1 MQPGDFQRLIDAKVI
16 DFKMGE
22 KGCKEERVYRA
33 IVAGT
38 PLSQELGFGQR
49 TTPLSADESMFFVY
63 DVPKFTQFW
72 MKNTPSDL
80 DIIFAF
86 NKKIVGIVR
95 GAAFS
100 EDHVGPDCLTDLV
113 VEVPAGFVKNKNT
126 KIGDSIDLVY
136 GIKSLARLLSY
147 EKEVY
152 G

>member
-1 MQPGDFQRLIDAKVI
+1 MMSDFVI
-16 DFKMGE
+16 LASQKFPTKIAITP
-22 KGCKEERVYRA
+22 EEHSEGLMYEPWPPPIMA
-33 IVAGT
+33 FPSKTASI
-38 PLSQELGFGQR
+38 
-49 TTPLSADESMFFVY
+49 
-63 DVPKFTQFW
+63 KKFW

-100 EDHVGPDCLTDLV
+100 EDHIGPNCMTDLV
-113 VEVPAGFVKNKNT
+113 VEVPAGFVENK
-126 KIGDSIDLVY
+126 KIKVGDSIDLVY

-147 EKEVY
+147 EKEAY